1 MTGGD
6 LPRTRIAAVDSPNQL
21 RVEWGGREAYH
32 ATWQRQLELRALRC
46 EGRAP
51 DTLILVEHEPVVT
64 VGRHG
69 DSGNLLLPEAQ
80 LRQRGV
86 ELFRVERGGDVTF
99 HGPGQLVGYP
109 IISLARRG
117 LSVREL
123 MRNLEEALIRA
134 VGEFGIA
141 AGREPGMTGVWHERC
156 KLAAL
161 GVAVQGGVS
170 FHGFALNVDPDLSY
184 FQLIVPCGIVG
195 RAVTSMAE
203 VLGHTV
209 ALSDVRP
216 VCVRHICDVF
226 GYTAG

>member
-6 LPRTRIAAVDSPNQL
+6 RPRSRIAAVDSPNEL
-21 RVEWGGREAYH
+21 AVEWRGREAYG
-32 ATWQRQLELRALRC
+32 ATWQRQLELRGLRR
-46 EGRAP
+46 EGQAG

-69 DSGNLLLPEAQ
+69 DSANLLLPEAQ

-86 ELFRVERGGDVTF
+86 ELFHVERGGDVTY

-109 IISLARRG
+109 IISLARRA

-123 MRNLEEALIRA
+123 MRNLEEALIRT
-134 VGEFGIA
+134 VGGFGIA
-141 AGREPGMTGVWHERC
+141 AGREPGLTGVWHESG

-203 VLGHTV
+203 VLGRPV
-209 ALSDVRP
+209 SLGDVMP
-216 VCVRHICDVF
+216 VCVRHLRDVF